1 VCYNKITQNKNLN
14 FLMGRKRKYH
24 KHSQDAWYQK
34 FDWSLDPQTK
44 REIFSVAFIA
54 LGMILIFS
62 IFGFAGVIGQKSFA
76 IMSDLFGL
84 GAFVV
89 PFAFLALGYFLWKAR
104 ELNIKA
110 TTIIG
115 IVALFALVPSLFAH
129 SGGIIGSGI
138 YQIFVNL
145 FGAVLAII
153 LNICLT
159 IIFLLL
165 STNLSWRQLREWSAS
180 DESKEPTTNE
190 SSVSVFETVRDHFR
204 RKPKEP
210 NEAPAQA
217 SVFASPRT
225 RDRDWQFPPLD
236 LLSASPTRATAGN
249 ITRNVEII
257 QKTLKD
263 FNVNVTMGDVN
274 IGPTVTQY
282 TLKPHEGVK
291 LNQIVARANDLA
303 LTLASHP
310 IRIEAPIPGKA
321 AVGVEVPNKVPA
333 TVTLR
338 EVLESETFK
347 KNKTGLILGLG
358 RDVSG
363 KPLAVDLSKMPHLLI
378 AGATGSGKSNFINA
392 IVLTLL
398 FQNSPTD
405 IRMILVDPKRV
416 EFTMYNGIP
425 HLMTPVVTEVKKT
438 INTLK
443 WAVAEMEKRFKLFAE
458 THKRNITEYN
468 QNPTAGH
475 MPYIVI
481 VIDELADLM
490 TQAANEVE
498 GAIVRLSQMAR
509 ATGIHLIIATQRP
522 SVDVITGLIKANIPT
537 RIAFAVA
544 SQIDSRTILDNS
556 GAEKLLGNGDMLFQ
570 SADFGKPRRVQSP
583 LILDKEIK
591 AVSNFLKREGE
602 ATYDESISEYKT
614 TGRSGMP
621 TSEED
626 IDDDLYEETKDII
639 IAAGKASASLLQRR
653 LRIGYARAARLL
665 DILESQGI
673 IGPQEGSKPR
683 EVLTKSLDI
692 MPGNEP
698 HQERERE
705 FRNKH

>member
-1 VCYNKITQNKNLN
+1 MV
-14 FLMGRKRKYH
+14 GRKRKYR

-44 REIFSVAFIA
+44 REICSVAFIA

-62 IFGFAGVIGQKSFA
+62 IFGFAGTIGQKSFA

-89 PFAFLALGYFLWKAR
+89 PFAFLTLGYFLWKAR

-115 IVALFALVPSLFAH
+115 IVALFALVPSLFAY

-138 YQIFVNL
+138 FQILVNL
-145 FGAVLAII
+145 FGTALAII

-165 STNLSWRQLREWSAS
+165 ATNLSWRQLREWSAS
-180 DESKEPTTNE
+180 EESKEPATNDNPA
-190 SSVSVFETVRDHFR
+190 SVSVFETVRDRFR
-204 RKPKEP
+204 RKPKELA
-210 NEAPAQA
+210 EAPAQA
-217 SVFASPRT
+217 SVFAPPRT
-225 RDRDWQFPPLD
+225 RDRDWQFPPFD

-263 FNVNVTMGDVN
+263 FNINVTMGDVN

-282 TLKPHEGVK
+282 TLKPHDGVK
-291 LNQIVARANDLA
+291 LNQIVARSSDLA
-303 LTLASHP
+303 LTLAAHP

-338 EVLESETFK
+338 EVLESENFK
-347 KNKTGLILGLG
+347 KSKTGLVLGLG

-392 IVLTLL
+392 VVLTLL

-405 IRMILVDPKRV
+405 MRMVLVDPKRV
-416 EFTMYNGIP
+416 EFMMYNGIP

-443 WAVAEMEKRFKLFAE
+443 WAVTEMEKRFKLFAE

-468 QNPTAGH
+468 LSPTAGH
-475 MPYIVI
+475 MPYIVV

-509 ATGIHLIIATQRP
+509 ATGIHLIVATQRP

-556 GAEKLLGNGDMLFQ
+556 GAEKLLGNGDMLYQ
-570 SADFGKPRRVQSP
+570 SADFGKPRRVQVP

-591 AVSNFLKREGE
+591 AVTDFLKREGE
-602 ATYDESISEYKT
+602 ATYDESIQEYKT

-639 IAAGKASASLLQRR
+639 ISAGKASASLLQRR

-673 IGPQEGSKPR
+673 VGPQEGSKPR

-692 MPGNEP
+692 MPSNEQR
-698 HQERERE
+698 HDNLNHE
-705 FRNKH
+705 N